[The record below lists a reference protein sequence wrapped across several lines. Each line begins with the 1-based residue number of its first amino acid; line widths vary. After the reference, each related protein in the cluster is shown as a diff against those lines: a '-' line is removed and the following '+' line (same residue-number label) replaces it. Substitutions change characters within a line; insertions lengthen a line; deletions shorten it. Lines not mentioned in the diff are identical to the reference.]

1 MSFDRLA
8 IQIKD
13 VSKCYQIYDRPQDRL
28 KHALIPRLERF
39 IRRPE
44 SQYGRPFWALHDV
57 SFNVEKGEVLGVVG
71 RNGSGKS
78 TLLQII
84 CGTLTPTSGTVEVE
98 GRVGALLE
106 LGAGF
111 NPEFTG
117 RENIYLSGM
126 LLGLSRQQMDDCVER
141 IIAFADIGEF
151 IDQPVKTFSSGMFAR
166 LAFSVQSSL
175 DPEILIVDEA
185 LAVGDS
191 QFVHKCMVRFHQMRE
206 QGKTIL
212 LVTHDATAVKTL
224 CDRAVWIDKGEV
236 SGIGEASVIVDQY
249 LARISGQTLAQPHLN
264 HERLKDAAS
273 ESRKVGEER
282 EIPNVDQRYG
292 DQTCQIVGVGLYD
305 SCLDRRLAVNN
316 NSNVVVRVTIENR
329 SLRPGTRLV
338 LGIGL
343 RNSRGVDIA
352 SVNSES
358 QNLNLS
364 APEIGGTCTIRVN
377 LYLPELHPGSYS
389 FRIAIS
395 RSGED
400 GASVSCDDILNAL
413 VFDLLSERVV
423 HVLMLLNADFSVE
436 D

>member
-1 MSFDRLA
+1 MSCESLA
-8 IQIKD
+8 IQIQNI
-13 VSKCYQIYDRPQDRL
+13 SKCYQIYDRPQDRL
-28 KHALIPRLERF
+28 KHALIPRLERLF
-39 IRRPE
+39 GRSA
-44 SQYGRPFWALHDV
+44 SQYGRKFWALKDV
-57 SFNVEKGEVLGVVG
+57 SFDVKKGEVLGVVG
-71 RNGSGKS
+71 KNGSGKS

-84 CGTLTPTSGTVEVE
+84 CGTLTPTDGTVTVL

-111 NPEFTG
+111 NPEFSG

-126 LLGLSRQQMDDCVER
+126 LLGLSRQEMDDRVDQ

-151 IDQPVKTFSSGMFAR
+151 VDQPVKTFSSGMFAR

-191 QFVHKCMVRFHQMRE
+191 QFVHKCMLRFHQMRE

-236 SGIGEASVIVDQY
+236 SGIGEASLIVDEY
-249 LARISGQTLAQPHLN
+249 LARISGQAVVRTQESQRHLSA
-264 HERLKDAAS
+264 EKDQRN
-273 ESRKVGEER
+273 EVEDELQ
-282 EIPNVDQRYG
+282 IPNVDQRYG
-292 DQTCQIVGVGLYD
+292 DQSCRIVGIGLYD
-305 SCLDRRLAVNN
+305 AQLKRRLAVNN
-316 NSNVVVRVTIENR
+316 NSNVVVRVTFENC
-329 SLRPGTRLV
+329 SLDPGTRLIV
-338 LGIGL
+338 GLGL

-358 QNLNLS
+358 FDTNIR
-364 APEIGGTCTIRVN
+364 APNVGHRCTIRAN
-377 LYLPELHPGSYS
+377 IYLPELHPGSYS

-395 RSGED
+395 HIGKDGEK
-400 GASVSCDDILNAL
+400 ASCDDILNAL
-413 VFDLLSERVV
+413 VFDLLSARVV
-423 HVLMLLNADFSVE
+423 HVLMSLNAEFEVE
-436 D
+436 